1 MPEKTNTA
9 KPAAPDAIAAIT
21 DALAAAGI
29 ERAVARQSDG
39 VHDTVITVTIPK
51 GP

>member
-1 MPEKTNTA
+1 MPEKTQPEKA
-9 KPAAPDAIAAIT
+9 AAPDALAVIA

-29 ERAVARQSDG
+29 KRAAARQSDG

-51 GP
+51 GT